1 MVGSPFARARHRA
14 ARAGRPVSAA
24 PPRTPHSSHPRRARR
39 ASAPQVWKS
48 VPGPSGGRFNGSAG
62 DPVRTVS
69 SPSPGGSVQRFLTLT
84 DVAEV
89 LNVSVSQARALVRTG
104 DLQAIQVGGRGQW
117 RIEESWLDEFV
128 ERQRAVTRER
138 VEQWTRE
145 DAGADR

>member
-1 MVGSPFARARHRA
+1 M
-14 ARAGRPVSAA
+14 
-24 PPRTPHSSHPRRARR
+24 
-39 ASAPQVWKS
+39 
-48 VPGPSGGRFNGSAG
+48 
-62 DPVRTVS
+62 
-69 SPSPGGSVQRFLTLT
+69 QRFLTLT

-89 LNVSVSQARALVRTG
+89 LNVSVSQVRALVRTG

-145 DAGADR
+145 DVGPDR

>member
-1 MVGSPFARARHRA
+1 M
-14 ARAGRPVSAA
+14 
-24 PPRTPHSSHPRRARR
+24 
-39 ASAPQVWKS
+39 
-48 VPGPSGGRFNGSAG
+48 
-62 DPVRTVS
+62 
-69 SPSPGGSVQRFLTLT
+69 QRFLTLT

-89 LNVSVSQARALVRTG
+89 LNVSVSQVRALVRTG

-145 DAGADR
+145 DVGADL

>member
-1 MVGSPFARARHRA
+1 M
-14 ARAGRPVSAA
+14 
-24 PPRTPHSSHPRRARR
+24 
-39 ASAPQVWKS
+39 
-48 VPGPSGGRFNGSAG
+48 
-62 DPVRTVS
+62 
-69 SPSPGGSVQRFLTLT
+69 QRFLTLT

>member
-1 MVGSPFARARHRA
+1 M
-14 ARAGRPVSAA
+14 
-24 PPRTPHSSHPRRARR
+24 
-39 ASAPQVWKS
+39 
-48 VPGPSGGRFNGSAG
+48 
-62 DPVRTVS
+62 
-69 SPSPGGSVQRFLTLT
+69 QRFLTLT
-84 DVAEV
+84 DVAEI

>member
-1 MVGSPFARARHRA
+1 M
-14 ARAGRPVSAA
+14 
-24 PPRTPHSSHPRRARR
+24 
-39 ASAPQVWKS
+39 
-48 VPGPSGGRFNGSAG
+48 
-62 DPVRTVS
+62 
-69 SPSPGGSVQRFLTLT
+69 QRFLTLT

-138 VEQWTRE
+138 VEQWARE

>member
-1 MVGSPFARARHRA
+1 M
-14 ARAGRPVSAA
+14 
-24 PPRTPHSSHPRRARR
+24 
-39 ASAPQVWKS
+39 
-48 VPGPSGGRFNGSAG
+48 
-62 DPVRTVS
+62 
-69 SPSPGGSVQRFLTLT
+69 QRFLTLT

-145 DAGADR
+145 DADTGR

>member
-1 MVGSPFARARHRA
+1 M
-14 ARAGRPVSAA
+14 
-24 PPRTPHSSHPRRARR
+24 
-39 ASAPQVWKS
+39 
-48 VPGPSGGRFNGSAG
+48 
-62 DPVRTVS
+62 
-69 SPSPGGSVQRFLTLT
+69 QRFLTLT
-84 DVAEV
+84 DVAEI

-145 DAGADR
+145 DADAGR

>member
-1 MVGSPFARARHRA
+1 M
-14 ARAGRPVSAA
+14 
-24 PPRTPHSSHPRRARR
+24 
-39 ASAPQVWKS
+39 
-48 VPGPSGGRFNGSAG
+48 
-62 DPVRTVS
+62 
-69 SPSPGGSVQRFLTLT
+69 QRFLTLT

-89 LNVSVSQARALVRTG
+89 LNVSVSQGRALVRTG

-145 DAGADR
+145 DVGADR